1 LFYGSKEELHAL
13 WDVGLVAEIADS
25 FDFRSL
31 VNVLR
36 KEYLPRYRSP
46 TPGDYHHWAE
56 TWALESVRVANTAY
70 AAIQLK
76 SYETM
81 DEPNSLWIS
90 ILLPPA
96 YEEQNRVVAAEQL
109 AKAAVRLAQLLD
121 QIRWP

>member
-1 LFYGSKEELHAL
+1 
-13 WDVGLVAEIADS
+13 
-25 FDFRSL
+25 
-31 VNVLR
+31 
-36 KEYLPRYRSP
+36 
-46 TPGDYHHWAE
+46 
-56 TWALESVRVANTAY
+56 VANTAY
-70 AAIQLK
+70 AAIQFK